1 MQIEYSFLVMKYHL
15 QRNSNTMNLERLPTP
30 LQYFLTSAVDP
41 HLEDRRHCRR
51 VRRVLLLLSPSSN
64 LLSDVIGQVEEISYL
79 VRYFLHD
86 NAGFSAVHC
95 LCGFRNSLVFVKVKM
110 HSKHSHFSALR
121 IQASSQPTFLASS
134 VSYLSSL
141 LSFQPTLALFCL
153 VQQPF
158 RRIASLTELAH
169 LSQCIQFARCWPVV
183 GFPCIF
189 AFVRLCLLAGSFDFL
204 ALVIIDTCC
213 SSCLVAEQC
222 SRLFVHL
229 FDYSTV
235 LCSVPALV

>member
-1 MQIEYSFLVMKYHL
+1 MCAIPL
-15 QRNSNTMNLERLPTP
+15 LPTP
-30 LQYFLTSAVDP
+30 LQYFLTLAVDP

-134 VSYLSSL
+134 VSYLPSL

-169 LSQCIQFARCWPVV
+169 LSQCIQFARCCWPVV

-204 ALVIIDTCC
+204 ALVLIDTCC